1 MIYPKLTWWLIH
13 RPPYYLING
22 HRKNAPCYST
32 DIYTPWPLTSP
43 AKIWREKTAVRS
55 LSIGLTHHPHPPLS
69 KVLIVNPLLGPFP
82 LILWT
87 YLILSKNF
95 KSQNSARI
103 SNSKTQQEFRIP
115 KLSKNFESQNT
126 PTKVKFAVVRIQ
138 STNFTEC
145 STTSMTFYMNNK
157 LLSSVLVIWVM
168 RQMITTEIQ
177 MTITAKI

>member
-1 MIYPKLTWWLIH
+1 MLQYRYLYPLTPH
-13 RPPYYLING
+13 VPCKNME
-22 HRKNAPCYST
+22 RKNCSKEFFNWSDPPPPPTSFQST
-32 DIYTPWPLTSP
+32 NCESSPWPVP
-43 AKIWREKTAVRS
+43 FN
-55 LSIGLTHHPHPPLS
+55 
-69 KVLIVNPLLGPFP
+69 IVDIPDTQQEFQIPK
-82 LILWT
+82 
-87 YLILSKNF
+87 LSKNF